1 MSKQVYI
8 SADYDSYD
16 GDQDVVEVLK
26 KWGADD
32 KHKVDFIDMSEVRS
46 GTVANDPDCRI
57 CELKDE
63 FNRQINSSSAVIFV
77 VGNKSASRDAGR
89 ACSRLSK
96 EWYECYCTPYKG
108 NALGQKLC
116 KYPTTNTPGPN
127 DNYGCVNTCSYLEH
141 EFRQAVKKNKPILI
155 VYNSTRCEKNWLPS
169 YMTSYED
176 QAVPFWV
183 KDYCGNYK
191 GNYVPIKEFLSND

>member
-26 KWGADD
+26 KWGSDD

-63 FNRQINSSSAVIFV
+63 FNRQINI
-77 VGNKSASRDAGR
+77 
-89 ACSRLSK
+89 CSRYTSRR
-96 EWYECYCTPYKG
+96 E
-108 NALGQKLC
+108 A
-116 KYPTTNTPGPN
+116 
-127 DNYGCVNTCSYLEH
+127 S
-141 EFRQAVKKNKPILI
+141 A
-155 VYNSTRCEKNWLPS
+155 TR
-169 YMTSYED
+169 
-176 QAVPFWV
+176 
-183 KDYCGNYK
+183 
-191 GNYVPIKEFLSND
+191 